1 MKKAEHTF
9 FQHLVPSFVIAG
21 ISLLLMYTIVY
32 FWKRDGFDNIEISL
46 LSIIAFIILLPTT
59 IICDAFF
66 INKYRALTI
75 SIPEKPIKKIFSVF
89 IVFFL
94 VLFIMSAIDFI
105 FFFGIDDSLSY
116 EYASELE
123 LIMKNSGMDTKGIKD
138 FYRLPFFIQ
147 NIGANIAG
155 LLLGSLI
162 SLFFIKKDGYLL
174 N

>member
-1 MKKAEHTF
+1 
-9 FQHLVPSFVIAG
+9 
-21 ISLLLMYTIVY
+21 
-32 FWKRDGFDNIEISL
+32 
-46 LSIIAFIILLPTT
+46 
-59 IICDAFF
+59 
-66 INKYRALTI
+66 
-75 SIPEKPIKKIFSVF
+75 
-89 IVFFL
+89 
-94 VLFIMSAIDFI
+94 MSAIDFI